1 MYSDGLIRRWFA
13 LACLAYPIFGMAS
26 GLHAAEED
34 RSICFDSNANP
45 LIRAAACTQIIDASE
60 TSDQVWLTAYL
71 NREAANYL
79 ADKLDD
85 AIRDYSKFISAQPVN
100 ATAFHER
107 ARLFSG
113 IE

>member
-60 TSDQVWLTAYL
+60 TSDQVRLTAYL
-71 NREAANYL
+71 NRAAANYL
-79 ADKLDD
+79 ADKLVDR
-85 AIRDYSKFISAQPVN
+85 I
-100 ATAFHER
+100 
-107 ARLFSG
+107 
-113 IE
+113 

>member
-1 MYSDGLIRRWFA
+1 
-13 LACLAYPIFGMAS
+13 
-26 GLHAAEED
+26 
-34 RSICFDSNANP
+34 
-45 LIRAAACTQIIDASE
+45 
-60 TSDQVWLTAYL
+60 L
-71 NREAANYL
+71 NRAAANYL